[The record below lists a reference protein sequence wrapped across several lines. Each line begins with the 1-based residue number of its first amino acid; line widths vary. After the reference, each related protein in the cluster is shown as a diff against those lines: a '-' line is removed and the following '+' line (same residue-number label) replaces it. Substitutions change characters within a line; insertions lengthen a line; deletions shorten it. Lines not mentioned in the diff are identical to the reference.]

1 MADSSPNFCR
11 SAVLAVWL
19 VLATLQLPAAQPAPA
34 SGAGDIVLDA
44 GSSQIDYAA
53 NRLSF
58 TDVTISQGELRIH
71 ADKAVANGVG
81 LRFDDSR
88 WEFSGNVVLQMGRG
102 SLSASETTV
111 RFTGNRIASAQ
122 ARGTPAQFEQQV
134 ATLPKPVRGH
144 AARIDYDIAAQT
156 VRLTQDAWLFDG
168 RNEINS
174 PTLIYN
180 IRDQVARSETR
191 QGSSERV
198 QITIRPETQ
207 PAPAVTAKP

>member
-1 MADSSPNFCR
+1 MDASSHKRCR
-11 SAVLAVWL
+11 NAVMTVWL
-19 VLATLQLPAAQPAPA
+19 ALAALSLQAAQPAPA
-34 SGAGDIVLDA
+34 GAVADIVLDA
-44 GSSQIDYAA
+44 ASSQIDYAA
-53 NRLSF
+53 NRLTF

-102 SLSASETTV
+102 SLSANETTV
-111 RFTGNRIASAQ
+111 RFAGNRIASAQ
-122 ARGTPAQFEQQV
+122 ARGSPAQFEQQV
-134 ATLPKPVRGH
+134 ATLSKPVRGH
-144 AARIDYDIAAQT
+144 AARIDYDIAAQS

-180 IRDQVARSETR
+180 IRDQIARSETR

-198 QITIRPETQ
+198 QITIRPET
-207 PAPAVTAKP
+207 PAAPDATVKP

>member
-1 MADSSPNFCR
+1 MAASNADLCCR
-11 SAVLAVWL
+11 AGLFAALTLAALPLW
-19 VLATLQLPAAQPAPA
+19 AAAPSPAAT
-34 SGAGDIVLDA
+34 AGDIVLDA

-71 ADKAVANGVG
+71 ADKAVANGSG

-111 RFTGNRIASAQ
+111 HFAGNRIASAQ

-134 ATLPKPVRGH
+134 PTLARPVHGH
-144 AARIDYDIAAQT
+144 AGRIDFDIAAQT
-156 VRLTQDAWLFDG
+156 VRLSQDAWLFDG

-174 PTLIYN
+174 PVLVYS

-198 QITIRPETQ
+198 QITIRPD
-207 PAPAVTAKP
+207 AAAAGDAAVKP

>member
-1 MADSSPNFCR
+1 M
-11 SAVLAVWL
+11 LAVAL
-19 VLATLQLPAAQPAPA
+19 TLAALRLPAAQTPPVNAIA
-34 SGAGDIVLDA
+34 DIVLDA

-111 RFTGNRIASAQ
+111 RFAGNRIASAQ

-134 ATLPKPVRGH
+134 AALPKPVRGH

-156 VRLTQDAWLFDG
+156 VRLSQDAWLFDG

-180 IRDQVARSETR
+180 IRDQIARSDTR
-191 QGSSERV
+191 QGSSARV
-198 QITIRPETQ
+198 QITIRPET
-207 PAPAVTAKP
+207 PVAPDPTVKP

>member
-1 MADSSPNFCR
+1 MAASSPNLSR
-11 SAVLAVWL
+11 SAVLAVAL
-19 VLATLQLPAAQPAPA
+19 TLAALRLPAAQTPPVNAIA
-34 SGAGDIVLDA
+34 DIVLDA

-111 RFTGNRIASAQ
+111 RFAGNRIASAQ

-134 ATLPKPVRGH
+134 AALPKPVRGH

-156 VRLTQDAWLFDG
+156 VRLSQDAWLFDG

-174 PTLIYN
+174 PTLIYH
-180 IRDQVARSETR
+180 IRDQIARSETR
-191 QGSSERV
+191 QGSSDRV
-198 QITIRPETQ
+198 QITIRPET
-207 PAPAVTAKP
+207 PVAPDQTVKP